1 MDQEDQE
8 TDRMDFFLNA
18 ETIEEILITPNTR
31 SEAIESLPCMRQPY
45 PFRVSALNQS
55 DRNLMN
61 VHFEFYVNN
70 NNLFT
75 ERIEIKVCPNS
86 TSMFQVNQDSSIIYK
101 TTKKIPDQCGDRIY
115 IFNEDDEIIFEG
127 SSTLVQEDE
136 SDDNS
141 LISELTMDS
150 TMRF

>member
-1 MDQEDQE
+1 
-8 TDRMDFFLNA
+8 
-18 ETIEEILITPNTR
+18 
-31 SEAIESLPCMRQPY
+31 
-45 PFRVSALNQS
+45 
-55 DRNLMN
+55 
-61 VHFEFYVNN
+61 
-70 NNLFT
+70 
-75 ERIEIKVCPNS
+75 VCPNS